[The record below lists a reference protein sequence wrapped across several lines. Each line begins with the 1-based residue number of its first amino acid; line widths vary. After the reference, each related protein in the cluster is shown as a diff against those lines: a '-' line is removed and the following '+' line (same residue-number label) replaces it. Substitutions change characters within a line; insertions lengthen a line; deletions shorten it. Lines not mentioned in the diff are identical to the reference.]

1 MENLVRRRAALY
13 SQEIITLDIIEAE
26 LADIS
31 VTSETGTDIVANE
44 SLGEAAERHLKNYF
58 KAHGN
63 DLPASGLHERIL
75 REVERPLITL
85 SLSET
90 RGNQIK
96 AAEMLGIN
104 RNTLRKKIRELDIEV
119 VRGIK

>member
-1 MENLVRRRAALY
+1 M
-13 SQEIITLDIIEAE
+13 
-26 LADIS
+26 
-31 VTSETGTDIVANE
+31 
-44 SLGEAAERHLKNYF
+44 GEAVERHLQDYF
-58 KAHGN
+58 EAHGN
-63 DLPASGLHERIL
+63 ALPASGLHDRIL

-90 RGNQIK
+90 KGNQIK